1 MEEEAVRSL
10 SHIEQLKFFPNKS
23 SNIFLVTQITHA
35 HHSKTQ
41 TSESSVKKKKK
52 SPEISMLSTQ
62 KNFRDLHIC
71 RCACPINTC
80 ASSFNTVRNTHAY
93 KSLPTHRLR
102 NRANLN
108 KWTQNGTWILLNIL
122 KKTIQHYLTPDNLKI
137 LVFSFQMEAASTG
150 KNG

>member
-1 MEEEAVRSL
+1 
-10 SHIEQLKFFPNKS
+10 
-23 SNIFLVTQITHA
+23 
-35 HHSKTQ
+35 
-41 TSESSVKKKKK
+41 
-52 SPEISMLSTQ
+52 MLSTR

-80 ASSFNTVRNTHAY
+80 ASSFNTVHNTHAY

-102 NRANLN
+102 NRVNLN

-137 LVFSFQMEAASTG
+137 LVFSFQMEATSPGRKWLMLLYYLKVLPMMTMIVLCTCDYFIPYFL
-150 KNG
+150 